1 MELLPIIPEI
11 GKEFLSIAL
20 LLPLLYFFIK
30 QNKENSDR
38 LYVQMEKLSQVMV
51 DHRKDDSRNLVN
63 IFNAIS
69 AHDKQAHEQ
78 FENILEKTKKTQLTE
93 EQTISIFKA
102 RMWIVST
109 EDKLPF
115 IEQILRINHIDGRYD
130 QIKDK
135 LKTWLANYSDKYLWD
150 FATYDTPI
158 WNLAKR
164 LADTFD
170 EKEFCKLVKDILDV
184 MYRVDEWTPDVV
196 IDLKI
201 KEIAS
206 IMKTLQ
212 VWLANRLRKELIA
225 NRK

>member
-1 MELLPIIPEI
+1 
-11 GKEFLSIAL
+11 
-20 LLPLLYFFIK
+20 
-30 QNKENSDR
+30 
-38 LYVQMEKLSQVMV
+38 MEKLSQVMV

-135 LKTWLANYSDKYLWD
+135 LKT
-150 FATYDTPI
+150 
-158 WNLAKR
+158 
-164 LADTFD
+164 
-170 EKEFCKLVKDILDV
+170 
-184 MYRVDEWTPDVV
+184 
-196 IDLKI
+196 
-201 KEIAS
+201 
-206 IMKTLQ
+206 
-212 VWLANRLRKELIA
+212 
-225 NRK
+225 